1 VKTLVTVNVVRM
13 CKSILCFNC
22 GFELLMVLQ
31 HPGALTDVPL
41 TMVTTVEQL
50 EELSKLLTS
59 VKEFAVD
66 LEVHVPYVH

>member
-1 VKTLVTVNVVRM
+1 MVQ
-13 CKSILCFNC
+13 
-22 GFELLMVLQ
+22 LMVLQ

-59 VKEFAVD
+59 VKDFAVD
-66 LEVHVPYVH
+66 MEVR